1 MPGGRAGIQEFT
13 PFVRDAAVAMPAVEL
28 ENPGMTHRIP
38 CLALVSAMLVP
49 FAFCQQAEISLAG
62 NWRFELDRGDAGND
76 ARWFARDLKDGIKLP
91 GILQAQGFGDEI
103 ASDTPWVLGL
113 GGEWWKLQSAE
124 LRDAF
129 SQPGKVEVPFLSQP
143 ARHYLGAAWYQR
155 SIQIPK
161 DWKNRRVTLFLER
174 PRWEST
180 VWVDGLEAGS
190 ARSLVAPHEF
200 ELGLLEPGE
209 HRLTIRLDNRMIV
222 NDPKD
227 NGHMPDAH
235 AVSDALGSTWNGIA
249 GRIELRSTPQV
260 WLSDVQAF
268 PNVADKSVRLRV
280 SIGNLTGRSGAGELS
295 AGPVSTKVRWDAKG
309 GAAEM
314 VVPLG
319 ADAKTWDEFQP
330 NLHKLDVA
338 LASPSGKHV
347 MQTVFGL
354 REITWRGKDPLIN
367 GRVVNFRTTHFGLD
381 FPLTGYP
388 ATDVESWRKIIR
400 RCQEFGLN
408 GIRFHSCCPPE
419 AAFTAADE
427 LGFYLQPE
435 CGLWAPFYPDG
446 TFTRYLEEETPLLLR
461 AYGNHPSF
469 VMFSPSNEP
478 AGRYTQVTPH
488 WAKRWHEQDP
498 RRLYSA
504 GTGWNRPEQVTGGA
518 QVAGLVRFGKGE
530 LRNTSGWFGADF
542 RTALEGVEIP
552 VLAHEIGQW
561 CAYPDFSVIDK
572 FTGYLRP
579 SNYRIFRHIAEQ
591 NGLLEQNND
600 LARAS
605 GKFQLACYKEE
616 LEANLR
622 TPGLAGHQMLD
633 IRDYLGQGTALIGV
647 LDAFWDPKSY
657 VTGAEF
663 RRFHSATVP
672 LARLKKR
679 IFTTADTLESEVEIY
694 HFGEKPLAAAKPFW
708 KITGADGTV
717 LAQGKWDARDI
728 PLGKNIPLG
737 RVNAPLAP
745 MPAPAACKLVVGL
758 EGTGI
763 VNDWNFWI
771 YPAEEPAPAPAELLV
786 TSDWN
791 QASARLADGGK
802 VLFTPKQLDPS
813 LSPPM
818 RNTPVFWNI
827 QMTVRP
833 PRNPAPR
840 FDAML
845 GLLCDPEHPALASF
859 PTDRFCDWQ
868 WTSIIHGVRSVNLT
882 SAPRGLKP
890 IVSAIDDWNR
900 NWRLGVIFEARVGK
914 GRLLV
919 SAIPLDGKDPVT
931 NQLRASLTSYAAGRQ
946 FQPSS
951 ELGPEQAA
959 RLLTSG
965 GSPSPAPPTR
975 QFDRDLDDGSGNK

>member
-1 MPGGRAGIQEFT
+1 
-13 PFVRDAAVAMPAVEL
+13 VK
-28 ENPGMTHRIP
+28 IP
-38 CLALVSAMLVP
+38 
-49 FAFCQQAEISLAG
+49 
-62 NWRFELDRGDAGND
+62 
-76 ARWFARDLKDGIKLP
+76 
-91 GILQAQGFGDEI
+91 
-103 ASDTPWVLGL
+103 
-113 GGEWWKLQSAE
+113 
-124 LRDAF
+124 
-129 SQPGKVEVPFLSQP
+129 
-143 ARHYLGAAWYQR
+143 
-155 SIQIPK
+155 
-161 DWKNRRVTLFLER
+161 
-174 PRWEST
+174 
-180 VWVDGLEAGS
+180 
-190 ARSLVAPHEF
+190 
-200 ELGLLEPGE
+200 
-209 HRLTIRLDNRMIV
+209 
-222 NDPKD
+222 
-227 NGHMPDAH
+227 
-235 AVSDALGSTWNGIA
+235 
-249 GRIELRSTPQV
+249 
-260 WLSDVQAF
+260 
-268 PNVADKSVRLRV
+268 
-280 SIGNLTGRSGAGELS
+280 
-295 AGPVSTKVRWDAKG
+295 VRWDATG
-309 GAAEM
+309 GTAEV

-330 NLHKLDVA
+330 HLHTLNIA
-338 LASPSGKHV
+338 LESPAGKHAREL
-347 MQTVFGL
+347 TFGL

-388 ATDVESWRKIIR
+388 ATDVESWKKIIR

-408 GIRFHSCCPPE
+408 GIRFHSCCPPD

-435 CGLWAPFYPDG
+435 CGLWAPFHPDS

-478 AGRYTQVTPH
+478 SGRYTQVTPQ
-488 WAKRWHEQDP
+488 WAKRWHELDP

-530 LRNTSGWFGADF
+530 LRNTTGWFGADF
-542 RTALEGVEIP
+542 RTALDGVEIP

-579 SNYRIFRHIAEQ
+579 SNYRIFRHIAER
-591 NGLLEQNND
+591 NGLLGQNRD
-600 LARAS
+600 LAWAS

-663 RRFHSATVP
+663 RRFHSKTVP

-679 IFTTADTLESEVEIY
+679 IFTTADTLESDVEIY
-694 HFGEKPLAAAKPFW
+694 HFGATPLMAAKPCW
-708 KITGADGTV
+708 KVTTAAGSV
-717 LAQGKWDARDI
+717 LASGKWDARDI
-728 PLGKNIPLG
+728 PVGRNIPLG
-737 RVNAPLAP
+737 RVSVALASL
-745 MPAPAACKLVVGL
+745 PAPGALKLVVGL
-758 EGTGI
+758 EGTAI
-763 VNDWNFWI
+763 ENDWNFWL
-771 YPAEEPAPAPAELLV
+771 YPTETASPAPEGLLV
-786 TSDWN
+786 SNNWSEAT
-791 QASARLADGGK
+791 ARLAEGGK
-802 VLFTPKQLDPS
+802 VLFTPKQLDPA

-833 PRNPAPR
+833 PKNPAPR

-845 GLLCDPEHPALASF
+845 GLLCDPKHPALAAF
-859 PTDRFCDWQ
+859 PTDRHCDWQ

-882 SAPRGLKP
+882 SAPLDLRP
-890 IVSAIDDWNR
+890 VVSAIDDWNR
-900 NWRLGVIFEARVGK
+900 NWRLGVIFECRVGK

-919 SAIPLDGKDPVT
+919 SAIPLDKMDPVT
-931 NQLRASLTSYAAGRQ
+931 RQLRKSLIDYASGNS
-946 FQPSS
+946 FQPSAT
-951 ELGPEQAA
+951 LTPAQADK
-959 RLLTSG
+959 LFNTVSNQ
-965 GSPSPAPPTR
+965 PAAPASR
-975 QFDRDLDDGSGNK
+975 QFDPDLDDGSGKRGRK